1 MLNVY
6 SNKINRNC
14 EGCGRRDFIKVGT
27 LGISGGLGLA
37 DLLAARAETKESK
50 SKKSV
55 VWLWLGGGA
64 THVETFD
71 PKMNAPAEFRSI
83 TGETSTNLT
92 GVTLGGNFTEMGK
105 VSDKLAFVRSFKHG
119 NSGHGGGT
127 HWLMT
132 GYDNRNIDNGGLPTR
147 PSMGS
152 IISKVRGANDPKS
165 GIPTYVRLSGIAADG
180 PAFLGAAYS
189 PFDPNGDALNNMKLK
204 LSSDQIED
212 RRFLLKKLDN
222 FKKESDQSGLIEG
235 LTAFERQ
242 AFDLIYGKSAEA
254 FDLSK
259 EDPKTVERYSS
270 DLGKKLLTARRLC
283 ESGTGFVTVN
293 YGGWDM
299 HSNIKN
305 GMNSRGPVVD
315 HAVAAF
321 VQDVHDRG
329 LQDDI
334 LLVVTG
340 EFGRTPRIN
349 KNGGRD
355 HWSPLSTLALSG
367 GGLNMGQVVGESS
380 AKAEYPKT
388 NPITPQDLMATIF
401 HVLGIDPN
409 VQFVNQGGR
418 PIFMVEEGKP
428 IKELI

>member
-6 SNKINRNC
+6 SNKINKNC
-14 EGCGRRDFIKVGT
+14 EGWGRRNFIKVGA
-27 LGISGGLGLA
+27 LGVSGGLSLA
-37 DLLAARAETKESK
+37 DLLAARAETKENK
-50 SKKSV
+50 PKKSV

-92 GVTLGGNFTEMGK
+92 GVTLGGNFTKMGK

-152 IISKVRGANDPKS
+152 IISRVRGANDPKS

-180 PAFLGAAYS
+180 PAFLGTAYA
-189 PFDPNGDALNNMKLK
+189 PFDPNGDALGNMKLK
-204 LSSDQIED
+204 LGSDQMEN

-242 AFDLIYGKSAEA
+242 AFDLIYGKAAAA

-305 GMNSRGPVVD
+305 GMNSRGPIVD
-315 HAVAAF
+315 HAVATF
-321 VQDVHDRG
+321 IQDVHDRG
-329 LQDDI
+329 LQDEI

-349 KNGGRD
+349 KNAGRD

-409 VQFVNQGGR
+409 IQFVNQSGR
-418 PIFMVEEGKP
+418 PVFMIEEGKI

>member
-1 MLNVY
+1 M
-6 SNKINRNC
+6 
-14 EGCGRRDFIKVGT
+14 
-27 LGISGGLGLA
+27 
-37 DLLAARAETKESK
+37 
-50 SKKSV
+50 
-55 VWLWLGGGA
+55 
-64 THVETFD
+64 
-71 PKMNAPAEFRSI
+71 
-83 TGETSTNLT
+83 
-92 GVTLGGNFTEMGK
+92 
-105 VSDKLAFVRSFKHG
+105 
-119 NSGHGGGT
+119 
-127 HWLMT
+127 MT

-152 IISKVRGANDPKS
+152 IISRVRGANDPKS

-180 PAFLGAAYS
+180 PAFLGPAYS
-189 PFDPNGDALNNMKLK
+189 PFDPNGDALDNMKLK
-204 LSSDQIED
+204 LGSDQIEN

-242 AFDLIYGKSAEA
+242 AFDLIYGKAAEA

-315 HAVAAF
+315 HAVATF

-349 KNGGRD
+349 KNAGRD

-380 AKAEYPKT
+380 AKAEHPKT

-418 PIFMVEEGKP
+418 PVFMVEEGKP

>member
-6 SNKINRNC
+6 SNKINKNC
-14 EGCGRRDFIKVGT
+14 EGWGRRNFIKVGA
-27 LGISGGLGLA
+27 LGVSGGLSLA
-37 DLLAARAETKESK
+37 DLHAARAETKENK
-50 SKKSV
+50 PKKSV

-92 GVTLGGNFTEMGK
+92 GVTLGGNFTKMGK

-127 HWLMT
+127 HWL
-132 GYDNRNIDNGGLPTR
+132 
-147 PSMGS
+147 
-152 IISKVRGANDPKS
+152 
-165 GIPTYVRLSGIAADG
+165 IPTYVRLSGIAADG
-180 PAFLGAAYS
+180 PAFLGTAYA
-189 PFDPNGDALNNMKLK
+189 PFDPNGDALGNMKLK
-204 LSSDQIED
+204 LGSDQMEN

-242 AFDLIYGKSAEA
+242 AFDLIYGKAAAA

-305 GMNSRGPVVD
+305 GMNSRGPIVD
-315 HAVAAF
+315 HAVATF
-321 VQDVHDRG
+321 IQDVHDRG
-329 LQDDI
+329 LQDEI

-349 KNGGRD
+349 KNAGRD

-409 VQFVNQGGR
+409 IQFVNQGGR
-418 PIFMVEEGKP
+418 PVFMIEEGKI